1 MWLEL
6 IRKYVTNNNFIVP
19 QCGAS
24 LSKIQNAEKKLGV
37 LFPQEL
43 KDLLLEVNGDQCLLL
58 STDQIIEDNDLIRK
72 NLSECY
78 DGLDALLFIAGNGC
92 GDYYAY
98 VIQDG
103 KISTNQI
110 VRWEHEINEC
120 VAVATGLVEMI
131 EKYYRQGVQTRG
143 TGELSVLY

>member
-6 IRKYVTNNNFIVP
+6 IRKHMSNNKFIVP
-19 QCGAS
+19 KCGAN
-24 LSKIQNAEKKLGV
+24 LSEIQNAEKKLGV

-43 KDLLLEVNGDQCLLL
+43 KDLLLAVNGDQCLLL
-58 STDQIIEDNDLIRK
+58 SIDQIIEDNNLIRE

-78 DGLDALLFIAGNGC
+78 EGLDELLFIAGNGC

-98 VIQDG
+98 IIHDG

-110 VRWEHEINEC
+110 VCWEHEINEC
-120 VAVATGLVEMI
+120 VLVATGLVEMI
-131 EKYYRQGVQTRG
+131 EKYYSGQI
-143 TGELSVLY
+143 